1 MEKLKKEVNYKE
13 EEKLK
18 FNKVHRIDMP
28 EYRENGS
35 VRMTYGQILREEKK
49 IKEKQKEEEEVLKN
63 LEINMRDSSEFNNWK
78 REQDH
83 LEELQRLEDQHR
95 RKVEMELARE
105 KAA

>member
-35 VRMTYGQILREEKK
+35 VRMTYG
-49 IKEKQKEEEEVLKN
+49 
-63 LEINMRDSSEFNNWK
+63 
-78 REQDH
+78 
-83 LEELQRLEDQHR
+83 
-95 RKVEMELARE
+95 
-105 KAA
+105 